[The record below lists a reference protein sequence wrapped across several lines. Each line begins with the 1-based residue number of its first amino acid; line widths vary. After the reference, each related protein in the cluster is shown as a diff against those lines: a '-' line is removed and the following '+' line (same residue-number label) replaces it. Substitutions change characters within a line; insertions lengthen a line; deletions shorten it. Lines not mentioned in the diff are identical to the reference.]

1 MSPWGRRGAPDLE
14 ERGRERLSARLPQSV
29 PLHLLLLEPGPE
41 IPRDPGQAMELGSQQ
56 GQAGSF
62 G

>member
-1 MSPWGRRGAPDLE
+1 ME
-14 ERGRERLSARLPQSV
+14 ERGGERLSARLPQSV

-62 G
+62 S